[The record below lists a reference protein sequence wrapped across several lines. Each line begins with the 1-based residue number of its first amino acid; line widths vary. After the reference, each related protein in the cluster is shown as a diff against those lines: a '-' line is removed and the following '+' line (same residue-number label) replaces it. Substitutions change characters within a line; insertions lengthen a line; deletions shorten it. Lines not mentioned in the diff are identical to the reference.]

1 MKANPLLL
9 ISLYFF
15 CFPTLA
21 GLNSLLSSMSG
32 GGMSKLR
39 RQICTWSAPC
49 FFTVSWES
57 GTGGTEKTIK
67 FDPFWFSYRS
77 CVLPLNKVD
86 EWMDIIWLLDIKATF
101 PGADNVFFVSKTL
114 TTITFRA
121 LMWMSKSVLRK
132 VAPMMMDIQFWLGMQ
147 QFQLFQR
154 LDKCLIYRLH
164 HKPAP
169 GFRWAMTPWLMHC
182 VGKNSEG

>member
-57 GTGGTEKTIK
+57 GTGGTEKTLKEYPSI
-67 FDPFWFSYRS
+67 FIWQLRS
-77 CVLPLNKVD
+77 TTKVD
-86 EWMDIIWLLDIKATF
+86 AEIFEAIIFQELT
-101 PGADNVFFVSKTL
+101 VCFVPKHSQPSFSRPT
-114 TTITFRA
+114 
-121 LMWMSKSVLRK
+121 WMSKSVHSVIR
-132 VAPMMMDIQFWLGMQ
+132 IQFWFGMGPT
-147 QFQLFQR
+147 R
-154 LDKCLIYRLH
+154 LNQYNSFKGSTSVWSIACTMQ
-164 HKPAP
+164 PAP
-169 GFRWAMTPWLMHC
+169 GFR
-182 VGKNSEG
+182 